1 MSFEKI
7 KISIVFGRMLRTF
20 SRTLGLGARF
30 GTVQKRAASSGTSGG
45 IFGPGE
51 PVTYAGV
58 TIYKPSKF
66 NYWAGEI
73 IGAQLWYYCEIL
85 GGIKC
90 CF

>member
-1 MSFEKI
+1 
-7 KISIVFGRMLRTF
+7 MLRTF

-30 GTVQKRAASSGTSGG
+30 GTFQKRTASTGASGG

-58 TIYKPSKF
+58 TIRKPSKF

-73 IGAQLWYYCEIL
+73 VGAQLWYNYDLL
-85 GGIKC
+85 G
-90 CF
+90 